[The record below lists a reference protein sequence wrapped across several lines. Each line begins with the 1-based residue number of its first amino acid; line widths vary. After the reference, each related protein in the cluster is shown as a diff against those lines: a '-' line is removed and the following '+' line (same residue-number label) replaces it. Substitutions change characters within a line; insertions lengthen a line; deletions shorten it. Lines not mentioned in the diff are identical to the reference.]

1 MGRVPNKLYIHPTH
15 LLLLPIMGGQSTPLF
30 LAFPLATRGCQEGL
44 IRFRLRRWKTEVTA
58 VLVGLLLP
66 QYREDAVDDQHYIA
80 HQHLHLVEYLSLRI
94 KLMKFTFKQLTLSS
108 VDMTQ

>member
-1 MGRVPNKLYIHPTH
+1 M
-15 LLLLPIMGGQSTPLF
+15 PLF
-30 LAFPLATRGCQEGL
+30 LAFPLATRGYQEGL
-44 IRFRLRRWKTEVTA
+44 IRFRVRRWKTEVAA

-66 QYREDAVDDQHYIA
+66 QYREDAVDDQHHIA

>member
-1 MGRVPNKLYIHPTH
+1 M
-15 LLLLPIMGGQSTPLF
+15 
-30 LAFPLATRGCQEGL
+30 
-44 IRFRLRRWKTEVTA
+44 IRFRLRRWKTEAAA

-66 QYREDAVDDQHYIA
+66 QYREDAVDDQPYIA